1 MKQFWIGL
9 VGVVLVAIGGGMG
22 YFGSSHVFT
31 LVVGLLYYVG
41 AILAIG
47 VGIILLAISF
57 QG

>member
-41 AILAIG
+41 VILAIG
-47 VGIILLAISF
+47 LGLIILAIVL